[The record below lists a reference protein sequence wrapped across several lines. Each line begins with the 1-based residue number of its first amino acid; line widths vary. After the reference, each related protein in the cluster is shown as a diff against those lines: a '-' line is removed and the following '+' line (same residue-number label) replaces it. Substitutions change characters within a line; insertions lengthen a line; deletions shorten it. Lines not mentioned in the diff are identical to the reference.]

1 MKACNAA
8 SRIRKAEK
16 DVSLSNYRIFET
28 NEFMDCMESL
38 PRKDKVQI
46 EKKLMN
52 YVYPQLIK
60 EPLFGINIKK
70 LHGYTPSMRRY
81 RIGHYRIFYIVEKK
95 MISILS
101 IEQRKDAYK

>member
-1 MKACNAA
+1 MPK
-8 SRIRKAEK
+8 
-16 DVSLSNYRIFET
+16 YRIFET

-46 EKKLMN
+46 EKKLIN

-70 LHGYTPSMRRY
+70 LHGYTPSTWRY